1 MDTPQNLLHAYSR
14 IAQKNSDAPALM
26 FPEAAYSHDQFFR
39 LARAFAIRLRDAGV
53 DQNATVCLDIKDI
66 PVVLAM
72 VLASSALGAKF
83 AQTRGDLDM
92 STILPITHWI
102 RADVTADDTQATDG
116 GRTLVVD
123 ASWSPAI
130 VETAG
135 LAPLAVELATDMT
148 APWLVVNTSGTTGY
162 PKFLLLTQQAMY
174 DSAMAYDAEFGAG
187 ETRVALMFPP
197 INRAFMSRALAA
209 LLHGSC
215 VVDSSDPV
223 FWAQAGVNMVASSPK
238 IAERR
243 LAGTPLATKI
253 PLLELAGG
261 GLSDGLAREF
271 LHSFDVIDIAY
282 GANETNRSF
291 SNRITLDDTGAPI
304 RAGRRRD
311 STVEI
316 IAEDGTPCPPGVE
329 GMVRVKNGYMASGYL
344 TDHEASKTAFRDGW
358 FYPGDIARWGERD
371 ELQVLRRDDDVF
383 NIGGSK
389 VHARGVERILV
400 ATDGITDA
408 ACFLNPKE
416 GAKEELFAFVVI
428 EDGKNP
434 LQVVAS
440 AKYGCGEKL
449 GPNFV
454 PRVLRPV
461 AAIPRKANGHPDRAL
476 CAQQV
481 LDVAAKLKP
490 SGPAT

>member
-1 MDTPQNLLHAYSR
+1 
-14 IAQKNSDAPALM
+14 
-26 FPEAAYSHDQFFR
+26 
-39 LARAFAIRLRDAGV
+39 
-53 DQNATVCLDIKDI
+53 
-66 PVVLAM
+66 
-72 VLASSALGAKF
+72 
-83 AQTRGDLDM
+83 
-92 STILPITHWI
+92 
-102 RADVTADDTQATDG
+102 
-116 GRTLVVD
+116 
-123 ASWSPAI
+123 
-130 VETAG
+130 
-135 LAPLAVELATDMT
+135 
-148 APWLVVNTSGTTGY
+148 
-162 PKFLLLTQQAMY
+162 
-174 DSAMAYDAEFGAG
+174 
-187 ETRVALMFPP
+187 
-197 INRAFMSRALAA
+197 
-209 LLHGSC
+209 
-215 VVDSSDPV
+215 
-223 FWAQAGVNMVASSPK
+223 
-238 IAERR
+238 
-243 LAGTPLATKI
+243 
-253 PLLELAGG
+253 
-261 GLSDGLAREF
+261 
-271 LHSFDVIDIAY
+271 
-282 GANETNRSF
+282 
-291 SNRITLDDTGAPI
+291 
-304 RAGRRRD
+304 
-311 STVEI
+311 
-316 IAEDGTPCPPGVE
+316 
-329 GMVRVKNGYMASGYL
+329 MVRVKNGYMASGYL

-389 VHARGVERILV
+389 VHALGVERILV